1 MSGGYFNYTDSQ
13 FQSELFG
20 WTDKP
25 GNVLEDRELSDMTRD
40 LLNLIHTFDYY
51 KSGDCD
57 KEKYLNEKRLF
68 KYMIDIGC
76 FINTLARIMYVL
88 YISMLTMM

>member
-25 GNVLEDRELSDMTRD
+25 GNVLEKYKPTAIP
-40 LLNLIHTFDYY
+40 LNLD
-51 KSGDCD
+51 G
-57 KEKYLNEKRLF
+57 
-68 KYMIDIGC
+68 G
-76 FINTLARIMYVL
+76 
-88 YISMLTMM
+88 